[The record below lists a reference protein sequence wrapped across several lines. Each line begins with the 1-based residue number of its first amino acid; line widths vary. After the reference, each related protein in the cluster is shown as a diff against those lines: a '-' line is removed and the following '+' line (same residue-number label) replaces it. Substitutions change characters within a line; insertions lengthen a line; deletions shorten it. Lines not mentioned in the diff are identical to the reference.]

1 MVVVDRGQDHYV
13 LAVRDAGGDPARALV
28 HVKEAFAEQ
37 GAEPAVPASALA
49 RLTGWRSPAR

>member
-1 MVVVDRGQDHYV
+1 MVVVDRGQDFYV

-37 GAEPAVPASALA
+37 GAEPAVPVP
-49 RLTGWRSPAR
+49 TSPS